1 MAPKLTHG
9 GLRNVRCHSNA
20 TAAERKVLEA
30 CAKTTP
36 AAATSATRQSP
47 SPLLATSCRI
57 TTDKRAYTRPSRA
70 VPGSIDRKAQAV
82 T

>member
-1 MAPKLTHG
+1 MAPKPAPV

-20 TAAERKVLEA
+20 TAAEHKVLEA

-36 AAATSATRQSP
+36 AAAGQSA
-47 SPLLATSCRI
+47 SPLLATSRRI
-57 TTDKRAYTRPSRA
+57 TSDKHAYTRPSRA
-70 VPGSIDRKAQAV
+70 VLGSIDRKAQAV